1 MPHVYTIDGAQVALP
16 TVDQPPVPVGQSEQL
31 MSDVK
36 TMWIVGAVLGV
47 AAIATIPLSI
57 WLWRRG

>member
-16 TVDQPPVPVGQSEQL
+16 TVDQSPVPVGQSADIVSE
-31 MSDVK
+31 VR

-47 AAIATIPLSI
+47 AALAVIPISI
-57 WLWRRG
+57 YLWRRG